1 MIKPCSQPL
10 KTNPF
15 TCHRDPATGRWT
27 TVVPTV
33 QNACE
38 TDSSLKATTEGEN
51 DRKVETTI
59 SAAPTVSQPKKRL
72 SFSLPPLKNLTRKS
86 AVILSR

>member
-1 MIKPCSQPL
+1 MIKPCNQPL
-10 KTNPF
+10 KINPF
-15 TCHRDPATGRWT
+15 TSYRDPATGRWS
-27 TVVPTV
+27 VVPTV
-33 QNACE
+33 ENHE
-38 TDSSLKATTEGEN
+38 TDCSLKATTEGEN

-59 SAAPTVSQPKKRL
+59 SAAPTVSLPKKRL